1 VSAGTA
7 PAAWMVRGAAEGRRA
22 ATSAVCTMAAAGAPL
37 LQGQYGPVDDDTAH
51 EVAVRAVDGWHA
63 ADVLHGQV
71 WQWTA
76 RPVATAA
83 FQVEASRPLTLA
95 MDATGARTA
104 SGDQAIT
111 VRLNDHVLR
120 TDWRGPDRIA
130 VPAEAVRAGENTLS
144 LEVGQV
150 VEPDGDPRALGIQI
164 RQLRV
169 IQRD

>member
-1 VSAGTA
+1 
-7 PAAWMVRGAAEGRRA
+7 
-22 ATSAVCTMAAAGAPL
+22 
-37 LQGQYGPVDDDTAH
+37 
-51 EVAVRAVDGWHA
+51 
-63 ADVLHGQV
+63 
-71 WQWTA
+71 
-76 RPVATAA
+76 
-83 FQVEASRPLTLA
+83 

-120 TDWRGPDRIA
+120 TDWHGPGRIA
-130 VPAEAVRAGENTLS
+130 LPAEAVRAGENTLS

-169 IQRD
+169 IPPN